1 MVIIIWNIC
10 RNENVFNIEKFH
22 TISKCYNLK
31 FSVENEVQS
40 YECTEA
46 ALWFQISVGLT

>member
-1 MVIIIWNIC
+1 MVIIIWNIY

-22 TISKCYNLK
+22 TISKCHELK
-31 FSVENEVQS
+31 FAVENEVQS

-46 ALWFQISVGLT
+46 ALWLQVSVDLT